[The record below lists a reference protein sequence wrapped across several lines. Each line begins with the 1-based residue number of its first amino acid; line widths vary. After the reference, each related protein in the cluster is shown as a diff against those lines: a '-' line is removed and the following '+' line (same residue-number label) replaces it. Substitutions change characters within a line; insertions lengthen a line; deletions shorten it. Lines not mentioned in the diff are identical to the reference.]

1 MISIQAKPVEAH
13 RWDDFRQHRYRYHI
27 PSGKS
32 WEDRIRAV
40 QEAKR
45 ADPGL
50 TIRELA
56 MICFEGEIFV
66 MKALRDA
73 TVEANA

>member
-13 RWDDFRQHRYRYHI
+13 RWNDFRQHRYRYHI

-45 ADPGL
+45 QDTSL
-50 TIRELA
+50 SHKELA
-56 MICFEGEIFV
+56 MICFEGEYFV